1 MVPMKHAGKAR
12 RAGLT
17 ILSFSWIAAMGV
29 IAAGWFFAGGILASL
44 TIAVGFLWLIFAVF
58 SISFFRD
65 PDPQVPPEPD
75 AVVSPGHGTVD
86 VIDETTEKV
95 FMGGRCRRVSI
106 FLSIFD
112 VHVQNAP
119 VSGRVAF
126 LKHCA
131 GKFLN
136 AMRTDC
142 GNFNENVL
150 IGFESRESPGERV
163 AVRLI
168 AGLLARRIVPWVAE
182 GDELAKG
189 ERTSLIQFG
198 SRVDLYLPLTAEV
211 TVRLGSKVKGGETV
225 IARRTA

>member
-1 MVPMKHAGKAR
+1 MKHAGKAR

-17 ILSFSWIAAMGV
+17 ILSYSWIAAIGV
-29 IAAGWFFAGGILASL
+29 IAAGWFFAGGGFASL
-44 TIAVGFLWLIFAVF
+44 TVAVGLLWLIFAVF
-58 SISFFRD
+58 SLSFFRD
-65 PDPQVPPEPD
+65 PDPQVPTEPD
-75 AVVSPGHGTVD
+75 VVVSPGHGTVD

-119 VSGRVAF
+119 ISGRVAY
-126 LKHCA
+126 LKHCT

-142 GNFNENVL
+142 GNYNENVL
-150 IGFESRESPGERV
+150 IGFESRERPGVRV

-168 AGLLARRIVPWVAE
+168 AGLLARRIVPWVSE

-189 ERTSLIQFG
+189 ERISLIQFG

-211 TVRLGSKVKGGETV
+211 TVQLGSKVKGGETV
-225 IARRTA
+225 IARRTS